1 MTESITIYKIS
12 FFKKFFLKSFVNQF
26 DEFFFESFDLQ
37 RWPQQVGHKNSVFAD
52 LNHHS
57 SSPGRDDDVN
67 DDCDGTLQHY
77 FLLHTHTP
85 SSKCVSKTVPPKA
98 CGILMAKSA
107 QTFGFGWTKLN
118 ENFAWNER
126 FTCLKEKNS
135 LQTTLCSSSKMHLK
149 DASLE

>member
-1 MTESITIYKIS
+1 MYKNR
-12 FFKKFFLKSFVNQF
+12 FLFKIVIC
-26 DEFFFESFDLQ
+26 EPIWRIFFFESFDLQ

-52 LNHHS
+52 LNHS
-57 SSPGRDDDVN
+57 SSPGRDDVN
-67 DDCDGTLQHY
+67 DGDGIAAA
-77 FLLHTHTP
+77 LHTDTVCLVYSKWCVRLYQKRAGSWP
-85 SSKCVSKTVPPKA
+85 SQPKHLA
-98 CGILMAKSA
+98 LAE
-107 QTFGFGWTKLN
+107 LN